1 MRKRKTLADILDQLT
16 KDLREA
22 AMGELEDALSG
33 LLQNFGVSPAAFAQ
47 MLQSRRRWDP
57 YRLLG
62 LEPNASDEEVKK
74 RYLELARRLHPD
86 VGGEATQELFK
97 LVQAAYDEIKRQRGF
112 S

>member
-1 MRKRKTLADILDQLT
+1 
-16 KDLREA
+16 
-22 AMGELEDALSG
+22 MGELEDALSG
-33 LLQNFGVSPAAFAQ
+33 LLQNFGVSPGAFAQ
-47 MLQSRRRWDP
+47 MLQPRRRRDP